1 MINVSSNKSKRDQK
15 IEPLKERLPESLLQ
29 IRKLIEKN
37 LSFRQTSGYCWNDLR
52 KTIFDKL
59 HLYFVDFAVHVEFV
73 LEEEYLKNIVSGWRQ
88 YNINNERL
96 NINADYLENFLS
108 FSMRSLYSDSIE
120 LAEHLIA
127 TILESLDKKNE
138 TYMKFPSRLELLK
151 KEGFLCSEDAKFLR
165 HWMNKQRHPRHRNFE
180 DYHEGGKSVT
190 YSFPHDFSNF
200 EQLLDII
207 QKIAT
212 HSLNKEISFVEDKNP
227 R

>member
-120 LAEHLIA
+120 LVEHLIA
-127 TILESLDKKNE
+127 TILESMGKKHERFNA
-138 TYMKFPSRLELLK
+138 TLKLLEE
-151 KEGFLCSEDAKFLR
+151 KEILCSKDKEFLKN
-165 HWMNKQRHPRHRNFE
+165 WMDKQRNPRHRNFE
-180 DYHEGGKSVT
+180 DHHDGGKSVT